1 MPSISNV
8 KLAIVK
14 GTGGSRR
21 KVTVSY
27 TMCFTSCEIL
37 AGAVFTEK
45 VVLRGDDPI
54 WDDDLTTIRNV
65 CVRASKDC
73 IDRKV
78 TVNVSRSTLDE
89 DGDTVIFGI
98 PIHAAKDEIYARVSL
113 KPFVPASRTSDSN
126 NVSGQFGAAGND

>member
-8 KLAIVK
+8 RLAIAK

-27 TMCFTSCEIL
+27 TMCFTPCEIL
-37 AGAVFTEK
+37 AGSVFTEK
-45 VVLRGDDPI
+45 VVLRGDDLV
-54 WDDDLTTIRNV
+54 WDHNLTTIRNL

-73 IDRKV
+73 IDRKI

-98 PIHAAKDEIYARVSL
+98 PIFADKDEIYARVTL
-113 KPFVPASRTSDSN
+113 TPFVPPSRTTDSN
-126 NVSGQFGAAGND
+126 SVSGQFGAAGND

>member
-8 KLAIVK
+8 KLDIAK
-14 GTGGSRR
+14 RTGDSKR
-21 KVTVSY
+21 KVTVTY
-27 TMCFTSCEIL
+27 TLCFSPCEIL
-37 AGAVFTEK
+37 DGTVFTEK

-54 WDDDLTTIRNV
+54 WDDNLTTLRTA

-78 TVNVSRSTLDE
+78 VANVSRRTLDE

-98 PIHAAKDEIYARVSL
+98 PVFADRDEIYARVSL
-113 KPFVPASRTSDSN
+113 TPYAPSSRSVDSN
-126 NVSGQFGAAGND
+126 NVYGQFGAAGSD